1 MKTGGH
7 HGPGTIKTGDRCPV
21 QVYNSIDMTRC
32 VNVNGTELS
41 LRACFSEG
49 FVDYAPPDPGNH
61 GRMVLVFTE
70 KAAAH
75 NSRRF

>member
-1 MKTGGH
+1 MTGRD
-7 HGPGTIKTGDRCPV
+7 TIKAGERCPV
-21 QVYNSIDMTRC
+21 QVYNAIDMTRC
-32 VNVNGTELS
+32 VNVNGTELP

-49 FVDYAPPDPGNH
+49 FVTYEPPDPGT